1 MSKELF
7 EAASKTLWEK
17 MEADGVRGIMRY
29 KPFSDQYWDEK
40 YRIVLC
46 NYECIGFQDS
56 QVNDITFDGF
66 RAWIE
71 NKKSKTVHYTA
82 VFANALLKT
91 MSANKLIDIKE
102 MRKSYNDIDILH
114 ESMRNMMYMNI
125 RPTSGTGSFMDKSTT
140 RKLIVQYKDELKAYL
155 KSLDADIF
163 ILSSA
168 DSAGIY
174 NYITNETQ
182 FNLLYFDEWKHEPG
196 WASPWPESS
205 GRLIVSIKH
214 FGRFF
219 KYTYYHDKIKRIL
232 DQFNTSGL
240 VGERQRKEAQR
251 KSDIA
256 IAQMKAESKMI
267 EWKEMGL
274 LKEGDDKELLMRKL
288 QREFLSGQLTDD
300 E

>member
-1 MSKELF
+1 
-7 EAASKTLWEK
+7 

-29 KPFSDQYWDEK
+29 KPFSDQYWKEK

-56 QVNDITFDGF
+56 QVNDIPFDGF
-66 RAWIE
+66 RDWIT

-102 MRKSYNDIDILH
+102 MRQSYKDIDMLH
-114 ESMRNMMYMNI
+114 ESMKNMMYMNM

-140 RKLIVQYKDELKAYL
+140 RKLIVQYKDELKAFL

-163 ILSSA
+163 VLSTA

-174 NYITNETQ
+174 NYIIRENQ
-182 FNLLYFDEWKHEPG
+182 FNLLYFDNWISEFG
-196 WASPWPESS
+196 GASRWPDESS
-205 GRLIVSIKH
+205 GSLIVSVKH

-219 KYTYYHDKIKRIL
+219 KYSYYHDKIKEIL
-232 DQFNTSGL
+232 YKFNTSGM
-240 VGERQRKEAQR
+240 VGERQKKEARR

-256 IAQMKAESKMI
+256 IAQMNAESKMI
-267 EWKEMGL
+267 EWKKMGL
-274 LKEGDDKELLMRKL
+274 IKEGDDKASLTKKL
-288 QREFLSGQLTDD
+288 KREFLSGRMTD
-300 E
+300 EE